1 MANISLKK
9 DYTDGNVLYGKDLNP
24 NFELLE
30 TTINA
35 NDNAQTEKNTEIDE
49 SLTQQETSITQIQ
62 SDVSSL
68 ESNLGTLNQNI
79 ETIQQDLSNLD
90 NDVSNL
96 NTSVTVGDAN
106 TLASA
111 NNYTNSRLQNYATKQ
126 EIPTKFS
133 QLTND
138 SNYVQDS
145 AYVHTDNNYT
155 DDEKEKLEDLSNYT
169 LPVASSSVLGGIK
182 IGNGLEAESD
192 GTVNVTGGSSG
203 EDGATFTPDVSEEGV
218 ISWTNDKGLPN
229 PDPVNIKGP
238 KGDTGATGLQGEP
251 GPANKL
257 SIGTVT
263 TLFPNSTATATITG
277 EAPNQILN
285 LGIPRGAAGQD
296 GQNGQD
302 GQGVPTGGTAGQVL
316 TKNSDTDF
324 DTIWKTV
331 EDGGSVTVID
341 ATGSDEIDL
350 DVYEDEGLYLIK
362 GNNLKQF
369 KNIGYAE
376 YSNCVWYIM
385 TIVQTYGSTG
395 TVWQFV
401 QTCPMINSNSNS
413 MPEISLAYRQIS
425 PSLHNEFKRNTMPV
439 VLVSTYKSYEDSAYS
454 KAFSQGGVVDL
465 YNSIKSAI
473 GSRTDDPTSLV
484 SRNTL
489 QTTDKS
495 SLVAAINELK
505 ARIDALEGS
514 SE

>member
-1 MANISLKK
+1 M
-9 DYTDGNVLYGKDLNP
+9 
-24 NFELLE
+24 
-30 TTINA
+30 
-35 NDNAQTEKNTEIDE
+35 NDAIF
-49 SLTQQETSITQIQ
+49 QI
-62 SDVSSL
+62 
-68 ESNLGTLNQNI
+68 
-79 ETIQQDLSNLD
+79 
-90 NDVSNL
+90 NL
-96 NTSVTVGDAN
+96 NAGAQGQKGDQGPAGPAN
-106 TLASA
+106 TLSIGIVEKGDEASA
-111 NNYTNSRLQNYATKQ
+111 TITGEAPNQTLNLVLPKGDQGIQGEQGQKGDKGDPGLQGPQ
-126 EIPTKFS
+126 G
-133 QLTND
+133 
-138 SNYVQDS
+138 VQ
-145 AYVHTDNNYT
+145 
-155 DDEKEKLEDLSNYT
+155 
-169 LPVASSSVLGGIK
+169 GIK
-182 IGNGLEAESD
+182 GEKGD
-192 GTVNVTGGSSG
+192 KGDSG
-203 EDGATFTPDVSEEGV
+203 PSGKDGATYTPEVSENGTL
-218 ISWTNDKGLPN
+218 SWKNDKNLPN

-238 KGDTGATGLQGEP
+238 KGDPGETGPKGDTGDTGPQGEPGEPGPQGSQGETGAQGEP
-251 GPANKL
+251 GPVNSL

-263 TLFPNSTATATITG
+263 TLYPNSTATATITG

-324 DTIWKTV
+324 DTVWKTV

-369 KNIGYAE
+369 KNIGYAQ
-376 YSNCVWYIM
+376 YSNCAWYIM

-395 TVWQFV
+395 TIWQFV

-413 MPEISLAYRQIS
+413 KPEIGLAYRQIS
-425 PSLHNEFKRNTMPV
+425 PSLYSEFKRNTMPV

-505 ARIDALEGS
+505 ARIDALDGS
-514 SE
+514 NQ